1 MLKNELPRTVSEM
14 SIEDTYV
21 NDHSF
26 WDDMDSG
33 ENNML
38 TEAQTTKVYEQKPSL
53 QFQTILA
60 VQQLGLV
67 ISVIL
72 MVTTIFMVMIFL
84 EKSWNML
91 VEYYNKRFG
100 EEDVDD
106 AEDPAALVGTFKR
119 YKNNFQ
125 EFHRND
131 FHL

>member
-1 MLKNELPRTVSEM
+1 M
-14 SIEDTYV
+14 SDIGVEDTFV

-26 WDDMDSG
+26 WDDLDSG
-33 ENNML
+33 ENYVENSV
-38 TEAQTTKVYEQKPSL
+38 QRTTSYEQKPSL

-60 VQQLGLV
+60 LQQLGLV
-67 ISVIL
+67 ISVVL
-72 MVTTIFMVMIFL
+72 MVATIFMVMIFL

-91 VEYYNKRFG
+91 IEYYNKRFG

>member
-1 MLKNELPRTVSEM
+1 M
-14 SIEDTYV
+14 SDIGVEDTYV

-26 WDDMDSG
+26 WDDLDSG
-33 ENNML
+33 ENYVENSV
-38 TEAQTTKVYEQKPSL
+38 QRTTVFEQKPSL

-60 VQQLGLV
+60 LQQLGLV
-67 ISVIL
+67 ISVVL
-72 MVTTIFMVMIFL
+72 MVATIFMVMIFL

-91 VEYYNKRFG
+91 IEYYNKRFG

>member
-1 MLKNELPRTVSEM
+1 M
-14 SIEDTYV
+14 SDIGVEDTYV

-26 WDDMDSG
+26 WDDLDSG
-33 ENNML
+33 ENYV
-38 TEAQTTKVYEQKPSL
+38 EKRVQRTTFYEQKPSL

-60 VQQLGLV
+60 LQQLGLV
-67 ISVIL
+67 ISVVL
-72 MVTTIFMVMIFL
+72 MVATIFMVMIFL
-84 EKSWNML
+84 EKSWKML
-91 VEYYNKRFG
+91 IEYYNKRFG